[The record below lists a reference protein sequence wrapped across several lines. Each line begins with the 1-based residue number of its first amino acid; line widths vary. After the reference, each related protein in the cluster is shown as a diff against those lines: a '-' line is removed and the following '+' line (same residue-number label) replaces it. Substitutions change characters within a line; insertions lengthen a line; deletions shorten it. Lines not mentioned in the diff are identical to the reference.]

1 MNLDQV
7 KKWLTLLA
15 NFGVIGGLV
24 FLALEIQQNT
34 TAVQASAIQESTD
47 VARQQLLMYATNPTL
62 IELNLKPRDQLTKTE
77 RAQVAATSRSFWIGM
92 QGLHRQWKMGVLP
105 DEEWQMWYGVICNNF
120 AAARDW
126 PREAAALIPDFVSVV
141 EQCPD
146 DIDPGVLVVPAE

>member
-7 KKWLTLLA
+7 NKWLTLLA

-105 DEEWQMWYGVICNNF
+105 DEEWRMWYGVICNNF